1 MGATAAASPPH
12 ISEWKV
18 VKGGLVVAA
27 GLMIGQALGFVR
39 HAFIAYLLGTGGRA
53 DALSVAFVPVD
64 LLWAVLS
71 TSVVFGFGPLLA
83 ANKREQ
89 VGPCFVELARLLFRP
104 ILVFSAA
111 LILLAGPAVKILAPG
126 LTSEAAETATLLL
139 RITSLAIPAL
149 AGSALFTAL
158 LYSERRFTVPALHQS
173 VVNIATIAAAI
184 LLASRFGP
192 FAFAAGFVAGAW
204 FQFGAV
210 WWNARD
216 VLRREARSADRLG
229 WWFVLREPLPVLI
242 YSVLVG
248 LNAVATRAFASTFG
262 VGATA
267 GFDYSL
273 RLLGVPLALLVVPLS
288 SSMLSE
294 IARFRSLHE
303 PGAALR
309 AIRKAALIT
318 GSLAAALTL
327 AVVAFAPWMVELLFE
342 RGSFSS
348 QSTATVSAILRG
360 FFPSLVAWSLMDI
373 LSRSL
378 FSLGRTHVPI
388 LAAGAGLL
396 VNATV
401 CAEAP
406 IANIGGVG
414 FGSIAGFAVGAVIV
428 AVHLW
433 RLGGAEEAPPR
444 DSSHLRSDS

>member
-1 MGATAAASPPH
+1 MSATAAASPGR

-18 VKGGLVVAA
+18 VKGGLVVAV
-27 GLMIGQALGFVR
+27 GMMTGQALGFVR
-39 HAFIAYLLGTGGRA
+39 HAFIAWLLGTGPRA
-53 DALSVAFVPVD
+53 DAISVAFVPVD

-71 TSVVFGFGPLLA
+71 TAVVFGFGPMLA
-83 ANKREQ
+83 ARTQ
-89 VGPCFVELARLLFRP
+89 HRVGPCFGELAGLLFRP
-104 ILVFSAA
+104 VLVFTTA
-111 LILLAGPAVKILAPG
+111 LILLAGPVVKILAPG
-126 LTSEAAETATLLL
+126 LSRETAETAALLL
-139 RITSLAIPAL
+139 RMTSLAIPAL

-173 VVNIATIAAAI
+173 VVNITTIAVAA
-184 LLASRFGP
+184 LFAVRYGP

-204 FQFGAV
+204 LQLGAV

-216 VLRREARSADRLG
+216 VLRRQRESKDRLG
-229 WWFVLREPLPVLI
+229 WWFVLREPLPVLL

-248 LNAVATRAFASTFG
+248 LNAVVTRAFASTFG
-262 VGATA
+262 VGATS
-267 GFDYSL
+267 GFEYSL

-294 IARFRSLHE
+294 IARFRSLHD

-309 AIRKAALIT
+309 AIRKAALVT
-318 GSLAAALTL
+318 VGLAAALT
-327 AVVAFAPWMVELLFE
+327 AVVVGFAPWIVSLLFE
-342 RGSFSS
+342 RGSFGPL
-348 QSTATVSAILRG
+348 STATVSEILRG
-360 FFPSLVAWSLMDI
+360 FFPSLIAWSVLDI

-378 FSLGRTHVPI
+378 FSLGRTRVPI

-406 IANIGGVG
+406 IRFIGGIG
-414 FGSIAGFAVGAVIV
+414 FGSIAGFLAGALIV

-433 RLGGAEEAPPR
+433 RIGGAGAGAEAGA
-444 DSSHLRSDS
+444 DTAA